1 MCKQVNSL
9 GKMELNIV
17 GGRKF
22 HDVQQSVKT
31 WSRSANS
38 TGVAEK
44 SVLMKVYVKL
54 HYIII
59 SLLEKEVKTVDKFGS
74 IRQIINSKRSFYII
88 LLFLSSRLIS
98 MRHLKFYFCTF
109 IYVSKS
115 DLKLQY

>member
-1 MCKQVNSL
+1 
-9 GKMELNIV
+9 MELNIV

-44 SVLMKVYVKL
+44 NVLMKVYVKL
-54 HYIII
+54 HYIITL
-59 SLLEKEVKTVDKFGS
+59 SLLEKELKTVGKFGS

-88 LLFLSSRLIS
+88 LLFLSSR
-98 MRHLKFYFCTF
+98 
-109 IYVSKS
+109 
-115 DLKLQY
+115 